1 MNSFFVY
8 KLSSICIANA
18 NPDIFTTMLDITI
31 NQLHIT
37 VVNLCLLGFCIS
49 RLLSRES
56 ERIEKYKTY
65 ILYEQRLNQKGKTLS
80 DISHRAAKLLNLY
93 RSMLLNQ
100 IKLRNKFRYI
110 SLMHDFMDD
119 QMSVEEYIYQF
130 FELEK
135 ECKEILIRSEQNI
148 DKIEQ
153 LNEVPD
159 EFSQLLQEAY
169 TDCQNFKSTINP
181 QNKSSTLL
189 KENVHRILSKL
200 QKLN

>member
-1 MNSFFVY
+1 
-8 KLSSICIANA
+8 
-18 NPDIFTTMLDITI
+18 
-31 NQLHIT
+31 
-37 VVNLCLLGFCIS
+37 
-49 RLLSRES
+49 
-56 ERIEKYKTY
+56 
-65 ILYEQRLNQKGKTLS
+65 
-80 DISHRAAKLLNLY
+80 
-93 RSMLLNQ
+93 
-100 IKLRNKFRYI
+100 
-110 SLMHDFMDD
+110 MHDFMDD

-153 LNEVPD
+153 LNEVSD

-189 KENVHRILSKL
+189 KENVHRILSNL